1 MRHSDTGKPRGFG
14 FVTYEK
20 VESVDAVLTVKSHI
34 LDDKKI
40 DPKRAVAREQP
51 SHSTKQEDEKNRE
64 NQRVFVGGLA
74 SATTE
79 DDVRECFTK
88 FCYEVG
94 YGRVQDIEIM
104 RNREDGKCRG
114 FCFVTFHSDTDIVD
128 RVCAEKYF
136 EIINKAVEVRR
147 AESRLAMMERKGRG
161 QDIDRRRMADRRRD
175 ANYSY
180 QGPQS
185 MRGNNFG
192 SAMQG
197 TMSGGFGGGNEG
209 GFDGFNMN
217 AMALAGMMN
226 MFASY
231 MGMNM
236 GNMGGA
242 MGNSCMNQMGNMG
255 GAMGNTGS
263 NQMSGHNRGV
273 GDLATTNSG
282 GQKPYNH
289 PGGNVY
295 TGNPTTNDG
304 SVGGGAQNSSTYN
317 QQAASSMVD
326 MSGYANTMGAMF
338 GVDPTNVQAA
348 LYSAYAAGNNQ
359 LGVYNYQS
367 PSAYGPARNTSTGNS
382 ASTSQGYKPY

>member
-1 MRHSDTGKPRGFG
+1 MPSFSSEQLRKIFIGGLNLETTEETLKDYFSRWGECVDVVVMRHSDTGKPRGFG

-40 DPKRAVAREQP
+40 DPKRAVAREQA

-161 QDIDRRRMADRRRD
+161 QDIDRRRMADCRRD

-180 QGPQS
+180 QG
-185 MRGNNFG
+185 GC
-192 SAMQG
+192 
-197 TMSGGFGGGNEG
+197 
-209 GFDGFNMN
+209 
-217 AMALAGMMN
+217 LAI
-226 MFASY
+226 
-231 MGMNM
+231 
-236 GNMGGA
+236 
-242 MGNSCMNQMGNMG
+242 
-255 GAMGNTGS
+255 
-263 NQMSGHNRGV
+263 
-273 GDLATTNSG
+273 
-282 GQKPYNH
+282 
-289 PGGNVY
+289 
-295 TGNPTTNDG
+295 
-304 SVGGGAQNSSTYN
+304 
-317 QQAASSMVD
+317 
-326 MSGYANTMGAMF
+326 
-338 GVDPTNVQAA
+338 DPTCVYLRGSCFMCESIPTVITPPPPGRTSGNLTFQKNMVKFRTVRAKPIVKFPTVQAK
-348 LYSAYAAGNNQ
+348 NI
-359 LGVYNYQS
+359 V
-367 PSAYGPARNTSTGNS
+367 
-382 ASTSQGYKPY
+382 KCPYLPRTFPIHLQFI